1 MKIKQLFLICVW
13 ASGALWSLPSL
24 AADLKGSADHPL
36 VARYEGSRII
46 NFKLSEFD
54 EYTGALGPANNSRK
68 IEDEIE
74 LEGKVTKI
82 LYRAPKGRSSLEVFK
97 NYEQHFSSAGFEVL
111 FSCKKS
117 KCGPGFYVVAQ
128 RIWGGDI
135 FITDLDSPRYM
146 AAKLARDEGDVWAF
160 LFVGEHTLMNSL
172 SGAYASLV
180 VVDMVPM
187 QKKMVTLKADEL
199 DKSLR
204 DEGHVAVPGIF
215 FDTDKDTLKASS
227 KAAID
232 EVGKLLTTNNE
243 LKVHIVGHSDDVG
256 EFAYNLDLSK
266 RRAAAVANA
275 LIKDYGISSGRLT
288 VNGVGPLA
296 PVSSNK
302 SDKGRAKNRRVELVE
317 Q

>member
-1 MKIKQLFLICVW
+1 MKQVFLVFVLVL
-13 ASGALWSLPSL
+13 GALWSLPSM

-36 VARYEGSRII
+36 VARYDGSRII
-46 NFKLSEFD
+46 KFKLSEFD
-54 EYTGALGPANNSRK
+54 EFTGALGPSIK
-68 IEDEIE
+68 KGKVEDEIE

-82 LYRAPKGRSSLEVFK
+82 LYRAPKERSSLEVFK

-111 FSCKKS
+111 FSCKKA

-135 FITDLDSPRYM
+135 FITDMASPRYM
-146 AAKLARDEGDVWAF
+146 VAKLAREEGDVLAF
-160 LFVGEHTLMNSL
+160 LFVAEHTFMNSL

-180 VVDMVPM
+180 VVDLVPM

-232 EVGKLLTTNNE
+232 EVGKLLITNKE
-243 LKVHIVGHSDDVG
+243 LKVHIVGHTDDVG

-266 RRAAAVANA
+266 RRAASVANA
-275 LIKDYGISSGRLT
+275 LIKDYGVSSGRLT

-296 PVSSNK
+296 PVSSNS